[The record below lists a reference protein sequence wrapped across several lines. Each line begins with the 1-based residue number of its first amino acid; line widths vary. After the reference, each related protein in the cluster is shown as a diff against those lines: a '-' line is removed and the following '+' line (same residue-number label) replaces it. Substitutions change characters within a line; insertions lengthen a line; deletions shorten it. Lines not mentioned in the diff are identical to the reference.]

1 MYKVCFY
8 LKYLTSV
15 VMDQKP
21 LASEDVHK
29 LALLIFE
36 VLGLTSLQAKKY
48 LLRVSQTHDKVCK
61 GEKLNC
67 ENLTK
72 IENLSCFPFN
82 IEKKK
87 TNNATAFRLMQRCL
101 TQNIKF
107 FCLILRG
114 VILTIA

>member
-36 VLGLTSLQAKKY
+36 VLGLTSLQAKNIY
-48 LLRVSQTHDKVCK
+48 FEFLRPTIRFAK
-61 GEKLNC
+61 GKNS
-67 ENLTK
+67 
-72 IENLSCFPFN
+72 IVR
-82 IEKKK
+82 I
-87 TNNATAFRLMQRCL
+87 
-101 TQNIKF
+101 
-107 FCLILRG
+107 
-114 VILTIA
+114 